1 MVTLVDIVKL
11 VEIISGSGGDNEI
24 GKIFSIGGCVSV
36 GGVRLDCGIHVHNR
50 D

>member
-1 MVTLVDIVKL
+1 MDIVKL

-36 GGVRLDCGIHVHNR
+36 GGVRLDRGIHVHNR